1 MSCSECLTAVS
12 NGVFRP
18 SSASVIFRRLCTLEA
33 QQCTSQP
40 GGSEENDNRV
50 KNESLL
56 KRGDCEH
63 YYLHEASRLYS
74 AKFEGFFADAF
85 CAKLYGRVSSYS
97 PVLWTEWHS

>member
-1 MSCSECLTAVS
+1 MGQGDHTACSECQIVTS
-12 NGVFRP
+12 KGVFL
-18 SSASVIFRRLCTLEA
+18 SFTLLVIFRRLCTLEA
-33 QQCTSQP
+33 QQCTSQL

-63 YYLHEASRLYS
+63 YYLHETSRLYS

-85 CAKLYGRVSSYS
+85 CAKL
-97 PVLWTEWHS
+97 